1 MKILQLMNR
10 VPWPLKDGGALGIY
24 NYTKG
29 YHNAGCEVTV
39 ATLNTSKHFVKDI
52 PTELSSIATWQ
63 TCFIDN
69 QVKPLGA
76 LKSLIN
82 NTSYNVV
89 RFYSQAFEQMLIQL
103 LKRQT
108 FDVIVFESVY
118 MALYVETV
126 RLYSDAVL
134 VLRQHN
140 VEYKI
145 WNTLSKNEANPVKKY
160 YLQILT
166 KRLKKFEQSKL
177 NSFDAIVPIT
187 QSDLDDFRKMN
198 CHIPAW
204 VSPFG
209 LDITEYD
216 AGEIE
221 TEPIVFHLGSMEWMP
236 NQEAIKWF
244 LQEVW
249 PIIHLRYPSLTCEIA
264 GRGMPKEMTS
274 MNVPNVTIHAEVKS
288 ASDFMRN
295 KSIMI
300 VPLFA
305 GSGIRIKILEGFA
318 MGKAIVTTTLGVQ
331 GIACQHEKHLLIAD
345 GAAAFA
351 DAICKLVGSPEL
363 RNHISI
369 NARKLATE
377 VYDNNK
383 VIQQLL
389 NFYEQQITHKNKT
402 HVI

>member
-10 VPWPLKDGGALGIY
+10 VPWPLKDGGSMAMY
-24 NYTKG
+24 SCTKG
-29 YHNAGCEVTV
+29 YANSGCQVTV
-39 ATLNTSKHFVKDI
+39 AALNTSKHFVKDI
-52 PTELSSIATWQ
+52 PTELSSIATWH

-69 QVKPLGA
+69 HIKPLGA
-76 LKSLIN
+76 LESLIK

-89 RFYSQAFEQMLIQL
+89 RFYSQSFEQMLIQL
-103 LKRQT
+103 LKKQT

-118 MALYVETV
+118 MALYLDTV
-126 RLYSDAVL
+126 RLYSDALL

-145 WNTLSKNEANPVKKY
+145 WNTLSATEANPVKKY
-160 YLQILT
+160 YLRILT
-166 KRLKKFEQSKL
+166 KQLKKFEQSKL

-198 CHIPAW
+198 CDIPAW
-204 VSPFG
+204 VSPAG
-209 LDITEYD
+209 IDIVEYD
-216 AGEIE
+216 TDESQS
-221 TEPIVFHLGSMEWMP
+221 EPIIFHLGSMEWMP

-244 LQEVW
+244 LKDVW
-249 PIIHLRYPSLTCEIA
+249 PIVHLRYPNLTCEIA
-264 GRGMPKEMTS
+264 GRGMPKEMMS
-274 MNVPNVTIHAEVKS
+274 MNVPNVTIHGEVKS
-288 ASDFMRN
+288 ATDFMRN

-305 GSGIRIKILEGFA
+305 GSGIRVKILEGFA
-318 MGKAIVTTTLGVQ
+318 MGKAIVTTTLGMQ
-331 GIACQHEKHLLIAD
+331 GIVCQHEKHLLIAD
-345 GAAAFA
+345 GAAEFA
-351 DAICKLVGSPEL
+351 DAICRLVGSAEL
-363 RNHISI
+363 RNHISL

-389 NFYEQQITHKNKT
+389 NFYKQLITHKNKT